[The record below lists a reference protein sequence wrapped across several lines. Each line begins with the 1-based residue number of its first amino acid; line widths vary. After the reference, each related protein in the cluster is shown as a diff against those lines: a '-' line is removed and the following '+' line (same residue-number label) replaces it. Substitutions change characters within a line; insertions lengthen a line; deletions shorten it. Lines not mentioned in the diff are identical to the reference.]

1 MSCGRRRP
9 YGPSRE
15 EGDRLSAV
23 VGGILVVAGQLVILM
38 GWGGMDERVPTQ
50 VPPRRFAGYA
60 FAAGALLLAVAAVAL
75 AVPGG

>member
-9 YGPSRE
+9 YGPSRDR
-15 EGDRLSAV
+15 GDRLSAV
-23 VGGILVVAGQLVILM
+23 VDGILVVAGQLVILM

-50 VPPRRFAGYA
+50 LPPRRFDGCA

-75 AVPGG
+75 AFPGG